1 MIIKGGTSSLFLSL
15 HRIAES
21 ANMYQGG
28 VRMKT
33 NQNISIEESLLAKLR
48 QMAEDEG
55 RSLSNMIEYLLRQA
69 IAIKEK

>member
-1 MIIKGGTSSLFLSL
+1 
-15 HRIAES
+15 
-21 ANMYQGG
+21 
-28 VRMKT
+28 MKT